1 MSATITSPPGPAAVL
16 DSATTGTS
24 ARSRAKRRL
33 KGFGPAWVAVLVL
46 SDVTMFFLAA
56 LIAFELARFGHH
68 VVAHNV
74 AASTMVYAG
83 FWFILFERLGL
94 YRSSFALSMKDELYY
109 TTAVLAVG
117 AIPQLLLFTLL
128 PSVSSS
134 RWVLLLSLI
143 IAIATVGGMRAII
156 HFARN
161 RVAERYPARVAIIG
175 QADRVQAAL
184 QSLNFNSST
193 RVLTLAHDDIEGTL
207 SDINLTRDADLK
219 NVAWLRQAR
228 AWGCESILLTEVLP
242 PHVLPHLLE
251 VAARERITLA
261 FVPPRLCAHA
271 YDFDL
276 RTDGHQ
282 ALIVPRPLRACRP
295 SARFAKR
302 VTDVV
307 LGSLILVLASPIM
320 AWAAAAILLES
331 GRPIFYKQER
341 VGLNGRLFSIFK
353 FRSMRNDA
361 EAQSG
366 PVFATLADPRVTRLG
381 SFLRRTS
388 IDELPQLFNVLRG
401 EMSLVG
407 PRPERPFFVEGFR
420 ARYARYDERHLV
432 RPGITGWS
440 HVHMARVIDVDDVS
454 ERLSHDLFF
463 VENWSLYM
471 DMSVLAKT
479 AFEVLFH
486 KAA

>member
-1 MSATITSPPGPAAVL
+1 MSATITSQTAPAAGPGDAL
-16 DSATTGTS
+16 AGT
-24 ARSRAKRRL
+24 AAGARAKRRP
-33 KGFGPAWVAVLVL
+33 KVFGPAWVAVLVVADL
-46 SDVTMFFLAA
+46 TMFLLAA

-74 AASTMVYAG
+74 AASTMVYAA

-117 AIPQLLLFTLL
+117 AVPQLLLFTIL

-134 RWVLLLSLI
+134 RWVLLLSLL
-143 IAIATVGGMRAII
+143 IAIATVGGLRALM

-161 RVAERYPARVAIIG
+161 RFAEQNPARIAIVG
-175 QADRVQAAL
+175 QAKRVAAAL
-184 QSLNFNSST
+184 ESLNFSPST
-193 RVLTLAHDDIEGTL
+193 RVLALALDDIESTL

-228 AWGCESILLTEVLP
+228 AWGCESLLLTEVLQ

-251 VAARERITLA
+251 VTARERITLA

-271 YDFDL
+271 YDFNL
-276 RTDGHQ
+276 KTDGHQ

-295 SARFAKR
+295 EARFTKR
-302 VTDVV
+302 VMDVV

-320 AWAAAAILLES
+320 AWAALAILLES
-331 GRPIFYKQER
+331 GRPILFRQER
-341 VGLNGRLFSIFK
+341 VGFNGRVFKILK

-361 EAQSG
+361 EAQTG

-381 SFLRRTS
+381 TFLRRTS

-420 ARYARYDERHLV
+420 GRYPRYDERHLV

-440 HVHMARVIDVDDVS
+440 HVHMARIIDVNDVS
-454 ERLSHDLFF
+454 ERLSHDLFY
-463 VENWSLYM
+463 VENWSLFM

>member
-1 MSATITSPPGPAAVL
+1 MSVTIAAKTA
-16 DSATTGTS
+16 SAAAAGDALTGTATN
-24 ARSRAKRRL
+24 ARDKRRP
-33 KGFGPAWVAVLVL
+33 KIFGPAWVVALVIADL
-46 SDVTMFFLAA
+46 TMFLVAA
-56 LIAFELARFGHH
+56 LIAFELARVGHH
-68 VVAHNV
+68 AIAHNV
-74 AASTMVYAG
+74 AVSTLVYAA

-117 AIPQLLLFTLL
+117 AVPQLLLFTIV

-134 RWVLLLSLI
+134 RWVLLLSLL
-143 IAIATVGGMRAII
+143 IAIVTVGGMRALM
-156 HFARN
+156 HSARN
-161 RVAERYPARVAIIG
+161 RFAERYPARIAIVG
-175 QADRVQAAL
+175 QAKRVEAAL
-184 QSLNFNSST
+184 HSLNFSSST
-193 RVLTLAHDDIEGTL
+193 RVLSLANDDIEGTL
-207 SDINLTRDADLK
+207 SAINLTRDAGLK
-219 NVAWLRQAR
+219 DVAWLRQAR
-228 AWGCESILLTEVLP
+228 AWGCDSIFLTEVLQP
-242 PHVLPHLLE
+242 QVLPHLIE
-251 VAARERITLA
+251 VTAREHITLA

-271 YDFDL
+271 YDFAL
-276 RTDGHQ
+276 KTAGHQ

-295 SARFAKR
+295 EARVAKR
-302 VTDVV
+302 IMDVV

-320 AWAAAAILLES
+320 AWAAIAILLEG
-331 GRPIFYKQER
+331 GRPILFRQER
-341 VGLNGRLFSIFK
+341 VGFNGRIFKIFK

-361 EAQSG
+361 EAQTG

-381 SFLRRTS
+381 GFLRRTS

-420 ARYARYDERHLV
+420 SRHPRYDERHLV

-440 HVHMARVIDVDDVS
+440 HVHMPRIIDVNAVS
-454 ERLSHDLFF
+454 ERLSHDLFY
-463 VENWSLYM
+463 VENWSLFM